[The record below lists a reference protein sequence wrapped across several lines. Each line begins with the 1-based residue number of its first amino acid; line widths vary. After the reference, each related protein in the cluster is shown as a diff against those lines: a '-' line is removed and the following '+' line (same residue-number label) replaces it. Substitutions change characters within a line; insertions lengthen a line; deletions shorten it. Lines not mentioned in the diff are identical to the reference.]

1 LPVSIKT
8 PKTLTDAMFPNQDV
22 NALTDDQVKALKA
35 GAKSL
40 IERAIT
46 EKLNPADVRLASE
59 HDFVGHI
66 TINILNKFNRGIIKH
81 AMQTK
86 KPEATA
92 ALAFLMAA
100 INRDWHLP
108 LCDIKET
115 PLHGYLSAMGYSKRD
130 EQDRFYNCVDASMV
144 KGKVGMVEASTGIG
158 KTFGILI
165 NANERSLES
174 DCFSLIATNSLS
186 NIQQYLID
194 YDELSKKD
202 VTLAPLHLIIGRQNF
217 VSINRLCQWMLEDSC
232 PLDQAAVKK
241 WIARGGRN
249 KGDPEALPTH
259 TLESLRSAEPNV
271 IDSEVRLTMS
281 FHKDDLGYQSYRD
294 QFIETEDGR
303 AGILLVTHAMLC
315 TDIKLRRLR
324 HGMSDEVA
332 NDAKAMR
339 KVIDAQ
345 YELYMA
351 SPEGDGRESAFRQF
365 TSLSERYRHYKMAAI
380 EDTSRSIL
388 PNYGYL
394 YVDEGH
400 LLENAMANILSES
413 ISLRSVLRD
422 VKQHVD
428 NGSFPTSRYK
438 DAMKAVDTL
447 IDLQSKENKDEVL
460 LNAGTNKENVILLS
474 ICELLL
480 NNKGK
485 KKSAEKSWVN
495 QIRQLKYY
503 LDNLHRR
510 NTVAIIN
517 YSPVRRYP
525 QVNIGQI
532 DTGSYLRDM
541 WARVQGAVVVSATLY
556 IKRYNTYSS
565 NYIASLL
572 AVSRDQKLE
581 FPPVV
586 APWIKSTVKTI
597 FLPPKDR
604 KKSDKLM
611 PIGRAFKGDSDAREK
626 AKDEWVR
633 EVANYINN
641 AYQSSAGGVMVLMTA
656 FDDVIRVK
664 RLLELMDNNLRIV
677 AADGNITLDEQK
689 AQFVALT
696 KTGAR
701 PLWITLGN
709 AWIGLDI
716 NGKNIGLKLDEIS
729 ERDNVLTDL
738 IIAKIPFGTN
748 RSLTHQ
754 MRMIRNQHRSSDIEL
769 MNTMMLLKQGFGRLV
784 RLENQPKNRRI
795 HLLDGR
801 LSHPQYKGYLSMVR
815 ALIDTYPKTEHIGR

>member
-1 LPVSIKT
+1 MPVSIKT
-8 PKTLTDAMFPNQDV
+8 PKTLTDAMFPNQDFGE
-22 NALTDDQVKALKA
+22 LTDDQVKTLKA

-40 IERAIT
+40 IERAIS

-66 TINILNKFNRGIIKH
+66 TINILNKFNRSIIKH
-81 AMQTK
+81 ARQK
-86 KPEATA
+86 KTPEATA
-92 ALAFLMAA
+92 ALEFLMAA

-108 LCDIKET
+108 LCDIKDT
-115 PLHGYLSAMGYSKRD
+115 PLHGYLSALGYSKRD
-130 EQDRFYNCVDASMV
+130 EQDRFYNCVDESMV

-158 KTFGILI
+158 KTLGILI
-165 NANERSLES
+165 NANERSLGS

-194 YDELSKKD
+194 YDELSKRD

-217 VSINRLCQWMLEDSC
+217 VSINRLYQWMLEESC
-232 PLDQAAVKK
+232 PLDQAVVKK
-241 WIARGGRN
+241 WITSGGRN
-249 KGDPEALPTH
+249 EGDPEALPTH
-259 TLESLRSAEPNV
+259 TLESLRIAEPKI

-281 FHKDDLGYQSYRD
+281 FHEDDLGYQSYRN
-294 QFIETEDGR
+294 QFIETEEDR
-303 AGILLVTHAMLC
+303 TGILLVTHAMLC

-332 NDAKAMR
+332 SDAKAMR
-339 KVIDAQ
+339 KIIDAQ
-345 YELYMA
+345 YEAYMA
-351 SPEGDGRESAFRQF
+351 APEGDDREEAFRKF
-365 TSLSERYRHYKMAAI
+365 TSLSERYRNYKMAAI

-388 PNYGYL
+388 PNYDYL

-400 LLENAMANILSES
+400 LLENAMASVISES
-413 ISLRSVLRD
+413 ISLRSVLRE

-428 NGSFPTSRYK
+428 SGSFPASRYK
-438 DAMKAVDTL
+438 DAIKAVDAL
-447 IDLQSKENKDEVL
+447 IELQTKGNKDEVL
-460 LNAGTNKENVILLS
+460 LSTGTNKENVILLS
-474 ICELLL
+474 LCELLL

-495 QIRQLKYY
+495 QIRQLKYS
-503 LDNLHRR
+503 LANLHRR

-525 QVNIGQI
+525 QVNTGQI
-532 DTGSYLRDM
+532 DTGSYFRDM

-565 NYIASLL
+565 NYASSLL
-572 AVSRDQKLE
+572 AINSDQKLE

-586 APWIKSTVKTI
+586 APWIKNTVKTI

-604 KKSDKLM
+604 NKSDKLI

-626 AKDEWVR
+626 AKSKWVG
-633 EVANYINN
+633 EVASYINN
-641 AYQSSAGGVMVLMTA
+641 AYQSSAGGAMVLMTA

-664 RLLELMDNNLRIV
+664 RLLELMDTHISIV
-677 AADGNITLDEQK
+677 AADGGITLDEQK

-696 KTGAR
+696 KMGER

-709 AWIGLDI
+709 AWVGLDI
-716 NGKNIGLKLDEIS
+716 NGKSIGLKLDEIS

-738 IIAKIPFGTN
+738 IIAKIPFGAN

-754 MRMIRNQHRSSDIEL
+754 VRMIRNQHRSSDIEL

-801 LSHPQYKGYLSMVR
+801 LNHPQYKGYLSMVR
-815 ALIDTYPKTEHIGR
+815 ALIDTYPKTEHI